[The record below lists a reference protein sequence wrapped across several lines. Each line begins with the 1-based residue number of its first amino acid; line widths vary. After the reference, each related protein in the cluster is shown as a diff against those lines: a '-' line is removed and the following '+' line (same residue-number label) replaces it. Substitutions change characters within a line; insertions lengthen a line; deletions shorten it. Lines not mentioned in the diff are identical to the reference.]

1 MLILP
6 QMNTENPLIDEVE
19 TYIKNFAKVFSKP
32 QLVHFEQIIKGI
44 LFTKLKSTNS
54 YSKSSKKHQT
64 SLSRF
69 MNSKAV
75 RQDEI
80 QKFLHKEI
88 LSKIDKSKEVDF
100 IFDDTIKHHKYAEH
114 IYGLGTH
121 HDHLQNGYSKGH
133 SLVTGGIKQG
143 DYFYPTNCELYQR
156 KEEIRDLSSFKT
168 KIEIDQEMLDQFLDK
183 VDNVLMDSWYSKA
196 EILSR
201 ISKEGKTFFTM
212 LKKNRNVKFNRK
224 IKRQLQEQKKYI
236 HNREYKQIFV
246 NNQHHLVC
254 EKIAILPDV
263 GKVKILFT
271 KFYNPITK
279 IAKEVHY
286 LCTNNLNLSA
296 KEILLKY
303 KDRWPI
309 ETFHRDI
316 KQNFGFEKC
325 IIRNQ
330 IGIKRHFLMQFIAHN
345 ILVFSKRKPISY
357 GKTQLELK
365 YSYIE
370 NVLQNYG
377 IKDHNLEACKKELMI
392 LC

>member
-1 MLILP
+1 MIP
-6 QMNTENPLIDEVE
+6 ENPLIIEVDNLL
-19 TYIKNFAKVFSKP
+19 KRFATTLSKP
-32 QLVHFEQIIKGI
+32 QFVHFEQIIKGI
-44 LFTKLKSTNS
+44 LFTELKSVNS
-54 YSKSSKKHQT
+54 YSKSSLKHQT

-69 MNSKAV
+69 MNSEAV
-75 RQDEI
+75 NQDKI
-80 QKFLHKEI
+80 QNSLYQEI
-88 LSKIDKSKEVDF
+88 LSKLDFSKDVDF
-100 IFDDTIKHHKYAEH
+100 IFDDTIKHHKYAKH
-114 IYGLGTH
+114 IDGLGTH
-121 HDHLQNGYSKGH
+121 HDHLENDYSRGH
-133 SLVTGGIKQG
+133 SLVTAGIKQE

-168 KIEIDQEMLDQFLDK
+168 KIEIAQAMLDQFLDK

-196 EILSR
+196 EILKR

-212 LKKNRNVKFNRK
+212 LKKNRNFKLNRK
-224 IKRQLQEQKKYI
+224 VKRQLQEYNKYI
-236 HNREYKQIFV
+236 HNREYKQVFV

-254 EKIAILPDV
+254 EKIGYLPDV

-279 IAKEVHY
+279 VAKEVHY
-286 LCTNNLNLSA
+286 LCTNNVKLSA
-296 KEILLKY
+296 KQILLKY

-325 IIRNQ
+325 IIRNE

-345 ILVFSKRKPISY
+345 ILVFLKRKQISC
-357 GKTQLELK
+357 GETQRELK

-370 NVLQNYG
+370 SILQNYG
-377 IKDHNLEACKKELMI
+377 LSDHNLEECKQELKI